1 MRALERASAAAALA
15 LGVVFQ
21 GASLLALLMPW
32 PFEVEAPVF
41 AGLHGVASASMAWF
55 FLAITPKRY
64 SDRGGAGFLLFFSL
78 AFFMPFLGALGVAA
92 WVMTAFHF
100 PKKEKRR
107 YWRSVGAP
115 ELPYSPIRV
124 SPTPE
129 YGEGGIAAIL
139 RNTSDSAK
147 KIKAVMAADR
157 MRDERMAVSIL
168 RQALKDSDDDVRLL
182 AYSSLSRREK
192 TIDKRIRDRLHEIER
207 LGHDTAQARMAVAV
221 DYWELAYLGLAQG
234 DALVHAL
241 GEALRH
247 LDAAARM
254 APADPAIHFQAGRIL
269 LAMDRDGEAES
280 RLRKAADLGFPPS
293 GVAPYLAEIAFRA
306 RRFDRVRNYIRQL
319 DAVKRRQ
326 APLSSVAKYWT

>member
-1 MRALERASAAAALA
+1 MRVLERASAAAAMA
-15 LGVVFQ
+15 LGVAFQ

-32 PFEVEAPVF
+32 PFDVEAPVF
-41 AGLHGVASASMAWF
+41 AGLHGLASASLAWF

-64 SDRGGAGFLLFFSL
+64 SERRGAGFLLFFSL

-92 WVMTAFHF
+92 GVMTAFHF
-100 PKKEKRR
+100 PKKQKTR

-129 YGEGGIAAIL
+129 YGEGGVAAIL
-139 RNTSDSAK
+139 RNTRDSAK

-192 TIDKRIRDRLHEIER
+192 IIDKRIRDRLHEIEQP
-207 LGHDTAQARMAVAV
+207 GHDTAQARMAAAM

-234 DALVHAL
+234 DTLSHAL

-269 LAMDRDGEAES
+269 LAMDREEEAKS
-280 RLRKAADLGFPPS
+280 RFKKALDLGFPPS
-293 GVAPYLAEIAFRA
+293 GAAAYLAEIAFRE
-306 RRFDRVRNYIRQL
+306 RRFDQVKKYMRQL
-319 DAVKRRQ
+319 DTVKRRQ
-326 APLSSVAKYWT
+326 APLSSVAEYWT